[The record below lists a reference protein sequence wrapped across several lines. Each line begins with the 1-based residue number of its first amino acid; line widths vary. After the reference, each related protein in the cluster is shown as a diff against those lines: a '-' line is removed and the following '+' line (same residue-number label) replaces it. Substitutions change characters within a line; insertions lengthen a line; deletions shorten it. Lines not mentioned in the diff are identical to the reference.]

1 MVSSHNKAVKMS
13 TYEDPVKNYKRVKD
27 TYEYLCLYTSGRLGE
42 PLAAWYKEHIEH
54 IKVYLN
60 VLENTEERD
69 QRPAELM
76 RDMIREF
83 SQSRRFNLE
92 YYLLVCDKL
101 IEIVGDMHLEEAV
114 AEMGM

>member
-1 MVSSHNKAVKMS
+1 MT
-13 TYEDPVKNYKRVKD
+13 TYEDPVKNYKRLKD
-27 TYEYLCLYTSGRLGE
+27 TYEYLSLYAGGRIGE
-42 PLAAWYKEHIEH
+42 PSAAWYKEHIEH

-76 RDMIREF
+76 RDMVREY
-83 SQSRRFNLE
+83 SNGRRFNLE
-92 YYLLVCDKL
+92 HYLLVCDKL

-114 AEMGM
+114 AELGM

>member
-1 MVSSHNKAVKMS
+1 MRPKMS
-13 TYEDPVKNYKRVKD
+13 AYEDPVQNYTRLSETNV
-27 TYEYLCLYTSGRLGE
+27 YLTR
-42 PLAAWYKEHIEH
+42 LAATGWTPTPPARWFKEHIAH

-76 RDMIREF
+76 REMISQYVCDKRF
-83 SQSRRFNLE
+83 SLE

-101 IEIVGDMHLEEAV
+101 IEIVGDMTLENDLEGLGV
-114 AEMGM
+114 